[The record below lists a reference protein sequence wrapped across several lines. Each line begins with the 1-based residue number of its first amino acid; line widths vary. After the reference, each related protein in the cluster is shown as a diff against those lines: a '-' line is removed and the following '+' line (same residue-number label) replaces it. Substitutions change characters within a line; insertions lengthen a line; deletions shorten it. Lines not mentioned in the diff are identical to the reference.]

1 MSEITKIDEE
11 DIKTME
17 RKYIPSMYWLNDVA
31 NKRKIDMN
39 LDELKCIAKK
49 LDREDVKLDIEELL
63 TRYKTV
69 PKLNQVRSRHM
80 LSIAEKIK
88 IEPSC
93 WNDWRDFAD
102 ELRYSCDEIDRI
114 SDLAIPSIAALY
126 FLKEQFPDE
135 CVSKIQYIC
144 SSYGVKD
151 VIGKRE
157 K

>member
-31 NKRKIDMN
+31 QERKIDMN